1 MTTFQLP
8 RTGLPDLTFDGKL
21 LAEQIGTDPEGVTQ
35 GRVHTI
41 RVYEADDG
49 EFIVSVDYQSP
60 FDSES
65 SDHLVEAV
73 KTLDSVDDVL
83 SLYEA
88 PESLDPALFSE
99 RDTARMQAVS
109 NALVARFD
117 RQVIAVL
124 NALTPSHV

>member
-21 LAEQIGTDPEGVTQ
+21 LSEQIGTDPDEITQ
-35 GRVHTI
+35 GRVHNL

-49 EFIVSVDYQSP
+49 EYIVSVEYQSP

-73 KTLDSVDDVL
+73 KDLDGIDDVL

-88 PESLDPALFSE
+88 PERLDPALFGD
-99 RDTARMQAVS
+99 RDTARMQTVS

-124 NALTPSHV
+124 KSLDTASV